1 MIFWA
6 EHSAFVDD
14 EKQGVKWLFLL
25 SHWLL
30 YLSLTC
36 AVCLIK
42 PNIRNTLKKK
52 NTSQHWEAN
61 IIISPILCLLS
72 RLLCL
77 LLSEDNCRHVPFELL
92 LAAFTLFFF
101 PPFPFLDFYLLL
113 LQNHNEWADRPQC
126 LAQGQFIVN
135 MAVNWPS
142 LAVNGCNWCCHIPG
156 WGPHAVNEHCKGHY
170 TDIFNG
176 F

>member
-1 MIFWA
+1 MVFWA

-14 EKQGVKWLFLL
+14 DEKDGVKWLFLL
-25 SHWLL
+25 SHWL

-36 AVCLIK
+36 AVSLIK
-42 PNIRNTLKKK
+42 PNIRKKFKKK
-52 NTSQHWEAN
+52 ASQHWEAN
-61 IIISPILCLLS
+61 IIISLILCLLS

-92 LAAFTLFFF
+92 LAASTLFFS

-113 LQNHNEWADRPQC
+113 SQNHNEWADWPQC
-126 LAQGQFIVN
+126 LAQGQFIIN
-135 MAVNWPS
+135 MAVNWPAWQLMAVIGAVMS
-142 LAVNGCNWCCHIPG
+142 LDGVHMRWTNMATDT
-156 WGPHAVNEHCKGHY
+156 